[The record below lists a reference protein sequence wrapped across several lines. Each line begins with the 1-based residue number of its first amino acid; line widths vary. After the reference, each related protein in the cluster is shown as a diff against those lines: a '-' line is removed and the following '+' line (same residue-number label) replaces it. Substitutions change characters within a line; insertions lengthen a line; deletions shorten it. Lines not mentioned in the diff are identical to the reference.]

1 MRIFY
6 LDREERLVDDSTEVR
21 KNKSIIHDVSDTHII
36 TAVSFGIDVVII
48 LQLPSAENTAGKIDA
63 ALWKIRTRLM
73 NPNENPDFTTD
84 DADVLKKIIETK
96 VYSNVTELT
105 KMTSLLEVCQFIDGS
120 KQKRDTYRPVEYT
133 LRPMEWLFAEANKS
147 CPSYTPLD
155 DNDKLEQHL
164 IEILNYYK
172 KVKYLLDSCTT
183 RVLPNN
189 VKDSLVEAEKEWH
202 NLQEVYEN
210 EIKRLATLVLDIHS
224 GQKNASEIDEALKHK
239 DQTAFKENIRELL
252 KKIPV
257 IEKETQLTNSAP
269 QEQPKYSELLEPQTN
284 PNDHGQTLTYKPTM
298 ENQPNKTICANDN
311 SFNKNQSIILTE
323 QENERNGNSQ
333 YSSSLP
339 TKTQASN
346 ASRASLSASSTN
358 EIINILLVGESG
370 VGKSTFIN
378 AFVNY
383 LTFKTFNEAEQG
395 KPVVLI
401 PVSFLMTVGK
411 DFEEHTVKFGNSDSY
426 NNEDF
431 DHPGQSV
438 TQHCKSYIFHLNDIN
453 KKKLRII
460 DTPGFGD
467 TRGSDQDDANMQHI
481 LEYINELTHLNAICF
496 LLKPNTSQINSFFVT
511 CLTQLLDLLGSNA
524 RQNIVF
530 CFTNARSTFYTPGD
544 TAPLLKSILQ
554 SFSLNDIS
562 FKKQNTFCFDNESLR
577 YLVARQNGIQFNDEQ
592 HNEYENSWSNSVTES
607 NRLLDY
613 VYKELSVHVLK
624 GEAQSIKQTQFKI
637 SHMIRP
643 MLEAMRN
650 ILRNSIIWNMDAP
663 KKSIE
668 LNPIVLYRSA
678 AVCYT
683 CQRDVVQ
690 LGKFWVVLYYFGGQ
704 HRLIS
709 YMARKQIIGDNNES
723 ELVLINRTAIYP
735 DGCIGSLY
743 DGYRDILYEKL
754 PWNNEDK
761 LIKVVKK
768 PQCILKKG
776 KKDQNETFL
785 QVVNIPKE
793 LRLSILLRLSDMNGI
808 ASIINYPYP
817 VNEYTRFL
825 LYSYIYE
832 EEQASE
838 KPNKTQKMI
847 KSAPISGAATHI
859 ITGISYGI
867 DVVVVLQLPFENSVV
882 TEIDDVLQRIC
893 IHLNHEQNALVLN
906 LDDENALEQIMGTM
920 IYSNISSLTE
930 LSTVREVYL
939 YIDDNKNDSIHC
951 PIMYTLRPIKWMF
964 PNNNHLG
971 AKFNSM
977 SSALNIEVEK
987 YLTYLS
993 TRLKNLKYSLDSSH
1007 NGLLYK
1013 YLEGQIR
1020 GKQRQWLLL
1029 SEIYEHIIGRLQK
1042 WIIDVRKNRPSV
1054 SKKDQ
1059 LFNHEDHAK
1068 FEQSAQTLQEYSD
1081 GFQKKERL
1089 INDLK
1094 NQYFEY
1100 CNVAELNLHKHN
1112 YKKTLECKLK
1122 TKDRNHKILCTNDKL
1137 NKEKGQKIDLQRNQL
1152 AKEHEKNDNLCIT
1165 YADFSYSSVEL
1176 QDIEILTISQTN
1188 NNKKENHSKKLS
1200 STATQNKTTTLQRLS
1215 SSPITNDNIN
1225 ILLLGE
1231 TGVGKSTFINAFV
1244 NYLKFKTFE
1253 QAQSNT
1259 PVVLIPVSFLM
1270 TVGDNFEERLVKFGD
1285 IDSSNNEDFDHPG
1298 ESVTQHCRTYEF
1310 HLGDNDEKKLCIID
1324 TPGFGD
1330 TRGLDQD
1337 DVNMQDILEYI
1348 NNLTH
1353 LNAVCFLLKPN
1364 TSELHTFFRICFM
1377 QLLDLLGPN
1386 AHQNIIFCFTN
1397 ARSTFYTPGDTAP
1410 LLKILLKS
1418 FSMNDIPFKKDNTF
1432 CFDNESFRYLVA
1444 LQNEIEFN
1452 DDEKHDYKESWSTS
1466 VKESNRLIDYIH
1478 ENLIAYRS
1486 NNEWKTIKRAHIE
1499 ISHMIRPML
1508 ETIHNILRNIILCK
1522 MNIRNKSI
1530 TMFPK
1535 AIHRSASICLS
1546 CKPYPRYIGNFWISR
1561 DIPHEFLKKCL
1572 VCPCN
1577 IEQHITIHYVLNY
1590 ECSKESVSNQR
1601 KEMTDMVNQLCIAGA
1616 EFDYFLVHIAHAS
1629 KDYLFLSGFMRMID
1643 EETKLCQ
1650 SQKPNHLNLQLIKE
1664 FTQLKCQY
1672 ESRIEE
1678 LKSNQRLTDL
1688 SFIDK
1693 RITVIREYPLI
1704 KTQLDIMKQTQNMM
1718 TEPYEVS

>member
-383 LTFKTFNEAEQG
+383 LTFKTLNEAEQG

-690 LGKFWVVLYYFGGQ
+690 LGKFWVVRDFPHEIRNTCYSCTCAFDQHIRIDYKLNYTYADRCSNYSRDEIKKNLDLLLHGSVEFAYFLMNVA
-704 HRLIS
+704 RSSKDDPFLIGIV
-709 YMARKQIIGDNNES
+709 YMIGEENDLCGSQMPHDMNS
-723 ELVLINRTAIYP
+723 ELV
-735 DGCIGSLY
+735 
-743 DGYRDILYEKL
+743 
-754 PWNNEDK
+754 
-761 LIKVVKK
+761 
-768 PQCILKKG
+768 G
-776 KKDQNETFL
+776 K
-785 QVVNIPKE
+785 
-793 LRLSILLRLSDMNGI
+793 
-808 ASIINYPYP
+808 
-817 VNEYTRFL
+817 
-825 LYSYIYE
+825 
-832 EEQASE
+832 
-838 KPNKTQKMI
+838 
-847 KSAPISGAATHI
+847 
-859 ITGISYGI
+859 
-867 DVVVVLQLPFENSVV
+867 
-882 TEIDDVLQRIC
+882 
-893 IHLNHEQNALVLN
+893 
-906 LDDENALEQIMGTM
+906 
-920 IYSNISSLTE
+920 LTE
-930 LSTVREVYL
+930 LMVKYQQCIETM
-939 YIDDNKNDSIHC
+939 K
-951 PIMYTLRPIKWMF
+951 
-964 PNNNHLG
+964 PN
-971 AKFNSM
+971 
-977 SSALNIEVEK
+977 
-987 YLTYLS
+987 
-993 TRLKNLKYSLDSSH
+993 
-1007 NGLLYK
+1007 
-1013 YLEGQIR
+1013 Q
-1020 GKQRQWLLL
+1020 
-1029 SEIYEHIIGRLQK
+1029 EI
-1042 WIIDVRKNRPSV
+1042 S
-1054 SKKDQ
+1054 
-1059 LFNHEDHAK
+1059 
-1068 FEQSAQTLQEYSD
+1068 
-1081 GFQKKERL
+1081 
-1089 INDLK
+1089 
-1094 NQYFEY
+1094 
-1100 CNVAELNLHKHN
+1100 
-1112 YKKTLECKLK
+1112 
-1122 TKDRNHKILCTNDKL
+1122 KL
-1137 NKEKGQKIDLQRNQL
+1137 NDIYTWIL
-1152 AKEHEKNDNLCIT
+1152 A
-1165 YADFSYSSVEL
+1165 
-1176 QDIEILTISQTN
+1176 
-1188 NNKKENHSKKLS
+1188 
-1200 STATQNKTTTLQRLS
+1200 
-1215 SSPITNDNIN
+1215 
-1225 ILLLGE
+1225 
-1231 TGVGKSTFINAFV
+1231 
-1244 NYLKFKTFE
+1244 
-1253 QAQSNT
+1253 
-1259 PVVLIPVSFLM
+1259 
-1270 TVGDNFEERLVKFGD
+1270 
-1285 IDSSNNEDFDHPG
+1285 
-1298 ESVTQHCRTYEF
+1298 
-1310 HLGDNDEKKLCIID
+1310 
-1324 TPGFGD
+1324 
-1330 TRGLDQD
+1330 
-1337 DVNMQDILEYI
+1337 
-1348 NNLTH
+1348 
-1353 LNAVCFLLKPN
+1353 
-1364 TSELHTFFRICFM
+1364 
-1377 QLLDLLGPN
+1377 
-1386 AHQNIIFCFTN
+1386 
-1397 ARSTFYTPGDTAP
+1397 
-1410 LLKILLKS
+1410 
-1418 FSMNDIPFKKDNTF
+1418 
-1432 CFDNESFRYLVA
+1432 
-1444 LQNEIEFN
+1444 
-1452 DDEKHDYKESWSTS
+1452 
-1466 VKESNRLIDYIH
+1466 IH
-1478 ENLIAYRS
+1478 EN
-1486 NNEWKTIKRAHIE
+1486 
-1499 ISHMIRPML
+1499 PMVHVQMAAV
-1508 ETIHNILRNIILCK
+1508 E
-1522 MNIRNKSI
+1522 KSRQI
-1530 TMFPK
+1530 
-1535 AIHRSASICLS
+1535 
-1546 CKPYPRYIGNFWISR
+1546 
-1561 DIPHEFLKKCL
+1561 
-1572 VCPCN
+1572 
-1577 IEQHITIHYVLNY
+1577 
-1590 ECSKESVSNQR
+1590 
-1601 KEMTDMVNQLCIAGA
+1601 
-1616 EFDYFLVHIAHAS
+1616 
-1629 KDYLFLSGFMRMID
+1629 
-1643 EETKLCQ
+1643 
-1650 SQKPNHLNLQLIKE
+1650 
-1664 FTQLKCQY
+1664 
-1672 ESRIEE
+1672 
-1678 LKSNQRLTDL
+1678 
-1688 SFIDK
+1688 
-1693 RITVIREYPLI
+1693 
-1704 KTQLDIMKQTQNMM
+1704 IMKQ
-1718 TEPYEVS
+1718 YEYEFFNDSTNAKIS